1 MDAYLHKFHFLR
13 SEMDDTLYFQLQGI
27 NLIILIMY
35 VDDLLVIG
43 NTDNYIFLVNQEH
56 KIGFEITNFLLLHY
70 YLGFE
75 VIPKARGIFISQSKY
90 WNYRKVWYE

>member
-1 MDAYLHKFHFLR
+1 
-13 SEMDDTLYFQLQGI
+13 MDDTLYFQLQGI

-56 KIGFEITNFLLLHY
+56 KIGFEITKLDIMSSN
-70 YLGFE
+70 
-75 VIPKARGIFISQSKY
+75 
-90 WNYRKVWYE
+90 